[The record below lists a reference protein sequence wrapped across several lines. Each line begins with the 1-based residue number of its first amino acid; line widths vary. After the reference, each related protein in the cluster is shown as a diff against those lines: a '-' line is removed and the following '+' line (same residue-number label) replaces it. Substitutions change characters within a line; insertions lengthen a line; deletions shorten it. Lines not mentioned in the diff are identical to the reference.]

1 MAADR
6 RTSSALGKSR
16 DEKQMTLTWVQP
28 RRAVSKEPEKP
39 MDNKHCIRDWME
51 AVLIWAGILSP
62 FVLAWVL

>member
-1 MAADR
+1 
-6 RTSSALGKSR
+6 
-16 DEKQMTLTWVQP
+16 
-28 RRAVSKEPEKP
+28 